1 MLRHRVDG
9 EILCSSQETWDF
21 GGKRGWD
28 GVGLHRAGC
37 GGRGSSQGMRNFHRQ
52 AEEFGLNLIHPKEIK
67 KKKKDFRTQ
76 GTEKSSTLE

>member
-1 MLRHRVDG
+1 MPALGHRVDG

-28 GVGLHRAGC
+28 GVGLGV
-37 GGRGSSQGMRNFHRQ
+37 GGRESSQSMRNFHRQ
-52 AEEFGLNLIHPKEIK
+52 AEEFGLNLIHPKE